1 VSIPKKLKQEVESRW
16 SPYDSSVDEW
26 TPYENLKA
34 TVLSPICSS
43 AKIGIP
49 VKYDLAPI
57 WGITPSNVEY
67 ARGGVQAGD
76 YLIFYSGNGN
86 FPYIGKVGMKTNSSK
101 LAETLWPYHKLNRER
116 GGWATSD
123 IPSNLLYLDTVW
135 YAEIS
140 TEIVQKLRFSKDTVI
155 RGIGQVKKNRIK
167 RLRTSVEEIIKNNT
181 GQIRSV
187 AIKRNSFMR
196 NNIRRQMNKGA
207 TDEKLL
213 SIACKAND
221 IDSSRLSQSA
231 KEDII
236 KCLKTIYPE

>member
-1 VSIPKKLKQEVESRW
+1 MLKHPAECGLVVHTLTHSAGCHDTHAVSL
-16 SPYDSSVDEW
+16 SSVR
-26 TPYENLKA
+26 A
-34 TVLSPICSS
+34 
-43 AKIGIP
+43 
-49 VKYDLAPI
+49 
-57 WGITPSNVEY
+57 
-67 ARGGVQAGD
+67 
-76 YLIFYSGNGN
+76 
-86 FPYIGKVGMKTNSSK
+86 
-101 LAETLWPYHKLNRER
+101 
-116 GGWATSD
+116 
-123 IPSNLLYLDTVW
+123 
-135 YAEIS
+135 
-140 TEIVQKLRFSKDTVI
+140 I